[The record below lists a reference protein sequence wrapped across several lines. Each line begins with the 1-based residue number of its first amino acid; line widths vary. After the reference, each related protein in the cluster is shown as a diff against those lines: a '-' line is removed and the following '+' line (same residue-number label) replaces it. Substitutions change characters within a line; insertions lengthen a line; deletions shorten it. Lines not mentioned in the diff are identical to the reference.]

1 LKHLETRSFLL
12 AQVFGRFSHRMSLK
26 IVVGLGEGEGPEDVG
41 LGEGEGSE
49 DVGLGEGPEDI
60 GLGEG
65 PEDIGLGEGDEVEQ
79 TNLEW
84 ELLDEMVATPHNYEL
99 EKSQSGYFNRPFI
112 KRMFN

>member
-65 PEDIGLGEGDEVEQ
+65 DEVEQ